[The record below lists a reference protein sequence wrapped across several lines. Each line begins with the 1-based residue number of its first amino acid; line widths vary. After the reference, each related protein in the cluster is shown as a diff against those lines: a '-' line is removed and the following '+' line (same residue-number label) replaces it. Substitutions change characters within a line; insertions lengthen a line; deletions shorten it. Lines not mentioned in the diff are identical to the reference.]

1 VRYRHT
7 EYVHTPPDQPPPG
20 PLSAARTAALA
31 TSVVLLLVVV
41 SLAARSG
48 DHDRAVPG
56 GSLAGS
62 TSHHAVVWVLLVV
75 GPIAAVLG
83 LGVFL
88 YSQIMRRRDDE
99 QMAAL
104 RRRARLRRRIAL
116 AAVVAL
122 IAYSVATG
130 QNPAEVLRNLVGS
143 LFGNVD
149 VGRLIPF
156 RGHPPPNQHVH
167 GRQGGSGV
175 SGVDWAVAGATWLLL
190 VVAAALVIRRVRGS
204 RLSGD
209 EPSTAR
215 AEPEPADLGLERLR
229 AEADPRRA
237 VIGAYALM
245 DRVMAGRSLG
255 RRRSEAPLEYL
266 GRMTAAGYDR
276 ITVLGRLTR
285 IYARARFS
293 THPIDRRMQAEA
305 VDAVEAIAAEGA
317 E

>member
-1 VRYRHT
+1 VR
-7 EYVHTPPDQPPPG
+7 TPPEQPPPG
-20 PLSAARTAALA
+20 PLSIARTAVLVGGLVALL
-31 TSVVLLLVVV
+31 TVV

-56 GSLAGS
+56 GSVAGDAG
-62 TSHHAVVWVLLVV
+62 HHAVVWVLLVI

-88 YSQIMRRRDDE
+88 YSQVMRRRRDDAL
-99 QMAAL
+99 MAAL
-104 RRRARLRRRIAL
+104 RRQARLRRRIML
-116 AAVVAL
+116 AALVGL
-122 IAYSVATG
+122 LAYSVLTN
-130 QNPAEVLRNLVGS
+130 QNPAEVLVNLFHA
-143 LFGNVD
+143 LFGNFNVS
-149 VGRLIPF
+149 RLNPF
-156 RGHPPPNQHVH
+156 HAQPPPNQQAN
-167 GRQGGSGV
+167 GRQNGGGV

-190 VVAAALVIRRVRGS
+190 IVAAGLAIRRVRRS
-204 RLSGD
+204 RASGD
-209 EPSTAR
+209 EPSAAR

-266 GRMTAAGYDR
+266 GRMTAAGFDR
-276 ITVLGRLTR
+276 ITALGRLTR
-285 IYARARFS
+285 LYARARFS